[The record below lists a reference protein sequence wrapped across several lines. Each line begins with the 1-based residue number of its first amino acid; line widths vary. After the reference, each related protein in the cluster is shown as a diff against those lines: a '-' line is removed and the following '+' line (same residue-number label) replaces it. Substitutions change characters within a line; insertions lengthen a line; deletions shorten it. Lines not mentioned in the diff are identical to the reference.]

1 MFKIFPVELFLVI
14 GMVGFDFDPIHMM
27 QENDYEVVVS
37 RDPQGFFKMK
47 KAQGTIWI
55 PCT

>member
-1 MFKIFPVELFLVI
+1 MFKIFIVELFLVI

-37 RDPQGFFKMK
+37 K
-47 KAQGTIWI
+47 KSTRVL
-55 PCT
+55 